1 MFDVLK
7 LKKEL
12 KNLDKH
18 LRSKSDEK
26 LIDGYKQAMIDRET
40 TGNQQLD
47 FVVAMIKK
55 EIDRRGLKVE

>member
-1 MFDVLK
+1 MFDILK

-12 KNLDKH
+12 KKADKH

-26 LIDGYKQAMIDRET
+26 LIGGYNQAVKDREE
-40 TGNQQLD
+40 TGNQQLT
-47 FVVAMIKK
+47 FVIAMIKK